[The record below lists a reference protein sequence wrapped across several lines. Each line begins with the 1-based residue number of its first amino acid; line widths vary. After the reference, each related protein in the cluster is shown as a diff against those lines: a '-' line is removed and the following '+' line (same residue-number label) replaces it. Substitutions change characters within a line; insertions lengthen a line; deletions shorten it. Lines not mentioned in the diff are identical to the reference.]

1 MNTIITVSTIMS
13 MYMNLVTDVTNTNY
27 CYNAEIENGRVMAMT
42 VYNNHGLTIDAR
54 VRHEYL
60 YDSEDRLV
68 RKETLKWNSV
78 TASWEKFS
86 CLDYCYDE
94 DSYTVEKM
102 MWDNTRNEYAEAGE
116 YSHYT
121 VLLDNV
127 LAVNSFRKDA
137 NTGEY
142 VEAERVLVMNI
153 HGDNLMAS
161 AM

>member
-1 MNTIITVSTIMS
+1 MNTNITVSTIRS

-42 VYNNHGLTIDAR
+42 VYNNHGLTIDAK

>member
-1 MNTIITVSTIMS
+1 

-42 VYNNHGLTIDAR
+42 VYNNHGLTIDAK

-153 HGDNLMAS
+153 HGGNLMAS

>member
-42 VYNNHGLTIDAR
+42 VYNNHGLTIDAK

-68 RKETLKWNSV
+68 RKETLKWNPV

-86 CLDYCYDE
+86 CLDYSYDE
-94 DSYTVEKM
+94 DCYTVEKM

>member
-42 VYNNHGLTIDAR
+42 VYNNHGLTIDAK

-153 HGDNLMAS
+153 HGYNLMAS

>member
-42 VYNNHGLTIDAR
+42 VYNNHGLTIDAK

-86 CLDYCYDE
+86 CLDYSYDE

-102 MWDNTRNEYAEAGE
+102 MWDNTRTEYAEAGE
-116 YSHYT
+116 YSHYM

>member
-27 CYNAEIENGRVMAMT
+27 CYNAEIDNGRVMAMT
-42 VYNNHGLTIDAR
+42 VYNNHGVSLEAK

-68 RKETLKWNSV
+68 RKETLKWNSL
-78 TASWEKFS
+78 TASWEKYS
-86 CLDYCYDE
+86 CLDYSYVDG
-94 DSYTVEKM
+94 SYTVEKM
-102 MWDNTRNEYAEAGE
+102 MWDNTRNEYADAGE

-127 LAVNSFRKDA
+127 LAVNSFKMDSR
-137 NTGEY
+137 TGEY
-142 VEAERVLVMNI
+142 VEAERILVMNI
-153 HGDNLMAS
+153 HGDNLIATTM
-161 AM
+161 

>member
-42 VYNNHGLTIDAR
+42 VYNNHGLTIDAK

-127 LAVNSFRKDA
+127 LAVNAFRKDA

-153 HGDNLMAS
+153 HGGNLMAS

>member
-42 VYNNHGLTIDAR
+42 VYNNHGLTIDAK

-86 CLDYCYDE
+86 CLDYCYDG

-153 HGDNLMAS
+153 HGENLMAS

>member
-1 MNTIITVSTIMS
+1 
-13 MYMNLVTDVTNTNY
+13 
-27 CYNAEIENGRVMAMT
+27 
-42 VYNNHGLTIDAR
+42 
-54 VRHEYL
+54 
-60 YDSEDRLV
+60 
-68 RKETLKWNSV
+68 
-78 TASWEKFS
+78 
-86 CLDYCYDE
+86 
-94 DSYTVEKM
+94 M

>member
-153 HGDNLMAS
+153 HGGNLMAS